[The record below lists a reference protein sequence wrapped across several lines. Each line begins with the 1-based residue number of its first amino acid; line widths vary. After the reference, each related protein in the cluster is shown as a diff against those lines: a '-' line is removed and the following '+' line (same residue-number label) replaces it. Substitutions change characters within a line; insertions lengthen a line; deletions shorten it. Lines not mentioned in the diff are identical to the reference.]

1 MPDWKQYV
9 REHLPPL
16 GLGGAR
22 EAEIREELAQQLDDA
37 HTEAL
42 ALGATEE
49 EAAARAAAQ
58 IRDWDVLA
66 RELREAEQPVAE
78 RVAERLDQYSFLAG
92 SRQGMGAPEGQG
104 RGLRMR
110 FAVFMSNLWQ
120 DARYGV
126 RMLRKNAGFT
136 VVIVLTLALG
146 IGANT
151 AIFSVVN
158 AVLLQPLPYK
168 DSGQLV
174 QVWEKNPKKGFPQ
187 FSVSPANFM
196 DWKEQSHSFAQM
208 AAIQGGDYT
217 LTGIGEPSRL
227 HGVDVSTN
235 LFSLL
240 ETQVQLGRDFLPG
253 EDKPGA
259 IPVVIISN
267 ELWQGRLGG
276 DPNVLGT
283 ILTLDAQPCTIVGV
297 MPPGFH
303 FPNQNVELW
312 TPLVLDE
319 RALAARGAHWLAAV
333 ARLKPGVSIV
343 QAQAE
348 MDTIASRLEKQYPDN
363 DNGWGITLVPLRTE
377 VIGHIEPS
385 LLLLMGAVGLVLLIA
400 CANVANLLMAR
411 ASGRMREMA
420 IRAALGAGRARILR
434 QLLTESLL
442 LAFVG
447 SALGLLLAGWGT
459 DFLLRLDIGGI
470 PRQSEVGIHAP
481 VLWFSAGAAFLAAIL
496 FGLLPALHSSVLD
509 LNICLKEG
517 LPDRGR
523 GGSRLRRLLVVS
535 EMALA
540 VLLLVGAGLLV
551 RSFARL
557 LEVHPGFQ
565 PANLLTLRLDLP
577 DAKYSKKEDSEAFYR
592 ELLGRVRNLP
602 GVESAAAV
610 SRLPLNGA
618 NYNLEFFPE
627 GRPPAPNERFMSA
640 EFRVASPDYFRTMGI
655 ALLRGRAFTDAD
667 AQDAPLVAVINEAM
681 ARQFWPN
688 ADPIGQRIIIT
699 DRVPG
704 AREIVGV
711 VGDVK
716 HYGLAI
722 PAKPEMY
729 VPEDQK
735 GWGELFVVVRGKL
748 PSSALASAVSG
759 EVHALDKD
767 LPVFAVRSMDEI
779 VVRSV
784 GDQRF
789 AAYLFALFAALALIL
804 AAVGIYGVMSHAVA
818 LGTHEIGIRMALGA
832 QPGDVLGMVLR
843 QGLKITLTG
852 VGIGVAAALALTR
865 LLASQLFGVTPT
877 DPLTFLGV
885 SVLLT
890 GVALLACYLPARRA
904 TCVDPL
910 IALRYE

>member
-1 MPDWKQYV
+1 MPDWQRYV

-16 GLGGAR
+16 GLAGAR
-22 EAEIREELAQQLDDA
+22 EAEIREELAQQLEDA
-37 HTEAL
+37 TLDAL
-42 ALGATEE
+42 TLGATEE

-58 IRDWDVLA
+58 IRDWEALA

-78 RVAERLDQYSFLAG
+78 RVAERLDQYSFPAG
-92 SRQGMGAPEGQG
+92 TRQGMGTPERNR
-104 RGLRMR
+104 RGLAMR
-110 FAVFMSNLWQ
+110 LAVFISNLWQ
-120 DARYGV
+120 DARYGA

-136 VVIVLTLALG
+136 MVIVLTLALG

-151 AIFSVVN
+151 AIFSVVS

-168 DSGQLV
+168 DSGRLV
-174 QVWEKNPKKGFPQ
+174 QVWEKNPKRGFPQ
-187 FSVSPANFM
+187 FSVSPPDFL
-196 DWKEQSHSFAQM
+196 DWKEQNHSFEQM
-208 AAIQGGDYT
+208 AAIVGGDYT
-217 LTGIGEPSRL
+217 LTGVGEPSRL

-259 IPVVIISN
+259 APVVIISN

-276 DPNVLGT
+276 DPNVLGKT
-283 ILTLDAQPCTIVGV
+283 LILDSKPCTIVGV

-303 FPNQNVELW
+303 YPDEDVELW
-312 TPLVLDE
+312 TPLILDE
-319 RALAARGAHWLAAV
+319 RALAGRGAHWISVV
-333 ARLKPGVSIV
+333 ARRKSNVSLE

-348 MDTIASRLEKQYPDN
+348 MDTIASRLEQQYPQSN
-363 DNGWGITLVPLRTE
+363 NGWGVTLVPLRTE
-377 VIGHIEPS
+377 LVGDIEPS

-411 ASGRMREMA
+411 ASGRTREMA
-420 IRAALGAGRARILR
+420 IRAAMGAGRARILR

-442 LAFVG
+442 LAFAG

-459 DFLLRLDIGGI
+459 DFLLRLDVGGI
-470 PRQSEVGIHAP
+470 PRQSEVGVHAP
-481 VLWFSAGAAFLAAIL
+481 VLWFAAGIAFLTAIL
-496 FGLLPALHSSVLD
+496 FGLLPALHSSSLD
-509 LNICLKEG
+509 LNTCLKEG

-535 EMALA
+535 EMAFA

-551 RSFARL
+551 RSFTRL

-565 PANLLTLRLDLP
+565 PANVLTLRLDLP
-577 DAKYSKKEDSEAFYR
+577 DAKYPKKEDSEAFYKGLMSR
-592 ELLGRVRNLP
+592 LSSLP

-610 SRLPLNGA
+610 SFLPLSGA
-618 NYNLEFFPE
+618 NYNLQFFSE
-627 GRPPAPNERFMSA
+627 GRPPASNERPTSA
-640 EFRVASPDYFRTMGI
+640 EYRVISPDYFRTMGI
-655 ALLRGRAFTDAD
+655 PLLRGRAITDAD
-667 AQDAPLVAVINEAM
+667 AQDSPLVAVINEAM

-688 ADPIGQRIIIT
+688 TDPIGQRIIIT

-729 VPEDQK
+729 VPEYQK
-735 GWGELFVVVRGKL
+735 GWGELSVVVRGKL
-748 PSSALASAVSG
+748 PPSALASAASG
-759 EVHALDKD
+759 AVHALDKD

-779 VVRSV
+779 IVRSV

-789 AAYLFALFAALALIL
+789 AAYLFGLFAVLALVL

-843 QGLKITLTG
+843 HGLKITLA
-852 VGIGVAAALALTR
+852 GIGIGLAAALALTR
-865 LLASQLFGVTPT
+865 VLASQLFAVTPT

-885 SVLLT
+885 SLLLT

-904 TCVDPL
+904 TRVDPL